1 MGTDGDILHLVF
13 ESKRDCARLAREAV
27 LETFPAVTARDT
39 LELVVSE
46 LVTNAYLHGEGAIEM
61 SISRLDSTVCV
72 VVSNHV
78 SDPQVTLTAESAHLD
93 SNSETE
99 NGRGLALIERLS
111 QSWEYSVT
119 GSRLS
124 VRVLVTGLY
133 S

>member
-13 ESKRDCARLAREAV
+13 EPKRDCARLAREAV

-46 LVTNAYLHGEGAIEM
+46 LVTNAYLHGDGDIEM
-61 SISRLDSTVCV
+61 AISQRDNTVCV
-72 VVSNHV
+72 VVSSHV
-78 SDPQVTLTAESAHLD
+78 SDPHVTLTPESAHLG
-93 SNSETE
+93 SNAETE
-99 NGRGLALIERLS
+99 NGRGLALVERLS
-111 QSWEYSVT
+111 HSWDYTVT

>member
-1 MGTDGDILHLVF
+1 MGTNGDILHLVF
-13 ESKRDCARLAREAV
+13 EPKRDCARLAREAV

-46 LVTNAYLHGEGAIEM
+46 LVTNAYLYGDGVIEM
-61 SISRLDSTVCV
+61 AISRLDNTVQV

-93 SNSETE
+93 SNAETE
-99 NGRGLALIERLS
+99 NGRGLALVERLS
-111 QSWEYSVT
+111 HSWDYTVT

-124 VRVLVTGLY
+124 VRVFVTGLY
-133 S
+133 T

>member
-1 MGTDGDILHLVF
+1 MGTDGDILHLVI
-13 ESKRDCARLAREAV
+13 EPNRDCARLAREAV

-78 SDPQVTLTAESAHLD
+78 SDPQVKLTAESAHLD

-124 VRVLVTGLY
+124 VRVFVTGLY

>member
-1 MGTDGDILHLVF
+1 MGTDSDILHLVF